1 MALVPLLEVSS
12 PLTAVEECVCRSL
25 TFAIRFSFVDATPA
39 WRRSFSA
46 NSRAAENGITW
57 LRDFY
62 NDRKNYLKKGST
74 EMAER

>member
-1 MALVPLLEVSS
+1 MALVLGSEQSPHRRRGVCLPFTDFCDPLLFRGCDSS
-12 PLTAVEECVCRSL
+12 MASKL
-25 TFAIRFSFVDATPA
+25 
-39 WRRSFSA
+39 SA